1 MQSDGHCMEEQA
13 LYTGLYINLDRSTER
28 RRRLEEQLAKFNL
41 SGLYT
46 RFEAVDGLKTAARGG
61 LQPGEVGCFHS
72 HYRALM
78 KGGKNGLPVHILED
92 DILLSQYLDF
102 AARKLVSSNFFG
114 PFDIV
119 FTETFVEPNI
129 SWLALFKQQ
138 FDRALARGR
147 GAIRFQVA
155 DLKALH
161 WWGMTSYFV
170 AAASIDKV
178 LRILAEELE
187 RGPTM
192 PIDGCLQLASRE
204 GRLKIGCWFPFVTSI
219 MLDCITA
226 STIPGR
232 ETHEGNPS
240 IMLHALLRYSF
251 FVDHDLEG
259 YARPFL
265 EALVGDE
272 SEKPVDVHRDF
283 IVKVLEGIVAG
294 RYRQF

>member
-1 MQSDGHCMEEQA
+1 MEEQV

-41 SGLYT
+41 SGRYT
-46 RFEAVDGLKTAARGG
+46 RFEAVDGLKTAAREG

-78 KGGKNGLPVHILED
+78 KGGENGLPVHILED

-102 AARKLVSSNFFG
+102 AARKLVSSDSFG

-119 FTETFVEPNI
+119 FTETFVPPNV
-129 SWLALFKQQ
+129 STLAFYKRE
-138 FDRALARGR
+138 FDRALAGGR
-147 GAIRFQVA
+147 GAIRFQVK
-155 DLKALH
+155 DLKAQH

-192 PIDGCLQLASRE
+192 PIDDCLLLAARE
-204 GRLKIGCWFPFVTSI
+204 GRLMIGCWFPFVTSI
-219 MLDCITA
+219 MLDGITA

-232 ETHEGNPS
+232 PKQVGNPS
-240 IMLHALLRYSF
+240 VMLHSLLRYSF
-251 FVDHDLEG
+251 FVDRDLEG

-265 EALVGDE
+265 EELVGDE
-272 SEKPVDVHRDF
+272 SEKPIDVHRDF
-283 IVKVLEGIVAG
+283 IVKLLEGIVAG
-294 RYRQF
+294 RYRQY